1 MPPKANPKVLE
12 AVRLVLAGDDPR
24 TALGKAGLDFS
35 DSARRNVRK
44 QAQRQRQLAE
54 EAAVVAPEVMTEVQK
69 TASKAVATAAAAL
82 AMAEGAQKAA
92 ATAAAASVQKTSDV
106 VGGRRTRKQA
116 QVVWAR
122 QDAEKRERKERKSK
136 AHKGATL
143 AYEAEMKKPRSERQ
157 TSARVCELFN
167 EQHALS
173 PKSELKRVVIMKAV
187 RDGKAGESPST
198 QGRKPKIPRQLLVA
212 AVAKG
217 GVGQTVGITPSS
229 KSIVLDMKAAA
240 LGTPHEKAL
249 SGTTAANGHLRRLVR
264 KA

>member
-44 QAQRQRQLAE
+44 QAANQRQRQLAE
-54 EAAVVAPEVMTEVQK
+54 EAAVAPELLTAIQK
-69 TASKAVATAAAAL
+69 TASEAVATAAAAL

-92 ATAAAASVQKTSDV
+92 ATAVASVRKTSDV
-106 VGGRRTRKQA
+106 VGGRRNRKQA
-116 QVVWAR
+116 QVVWAK
-122 QDAEKRERKERKSK
+122 QDAEKRERKKLRSD

-143 AYEAEMKKPRSERQ
+143 AYEAEMKNPRSERK

-167 EQHALS
+167 EQYALS
-173 PKSELKRVVIMKAV
+173 PNSELKRVVIMNAV

-198 QGRKPKIPRQLLVA
+198 QGRKPKIPR
-212 AVAKG
+212 
-217 GVGQTVGITPSS
+217 T
-229 KSIVLDMKAAA
+229 
-240 LGTPHEKAL
+240 
-249 SGTTAANGHLRRLVR
+249 
-264 KA
+264 